1 MPRRAVVVKVG
12 SSTLVDPRGR
22 LRRARLDGIAAD
34 VAGAVEGGARVCVVS
49 SGAIALGLGTLSR
62 SERPTRVAELQ
73 AAAAIGQGVL
83 MRAWQRAL
91 ERHRLPAAQVLLTAA
106 EVRQRASYV
115 NVRATLDT
123 LLRWGVTP
131 VVNENDSTATDEITF
146 GDNDALA
153 AQVAVLLD
161 ARLLV
166 LLTDQDGLY
175 TRDPRLPG
183 AELVSEVADQT
194 LLRTLEVGGSGS
206 SWGSGGMRS
215 KVVAAAMASAG
226 GVATVIANG
235 GTPGTVAAAVR
246 DDRVGTRFLANAHG
260 LSSYKLWIRYGRP
273 SAGQIDVDAGAR
285 RAVERDG
292 ASLLPVG
299 MTAVHGR
306 FQAGDA
312 VEIVGP
318 DGVTFAKGLTDRG
331 ANELRSALGSRGQEP
346 AIHRDQLVLLQDDA

>member
-1 MPRRAVVVKVG
+1 MPRRVVVVKVG

-22 LRRARLDGIAAD
+22 LRRARLEGIATD
-34 VAGAVEGGARVCVVS
+34 IAGARAEGARVCVVS
-49 SGAIALGLGTLSR
+49 SGAIALGLGTLGR
-62 SERPTRVAELQ
+62 TERPTRVAELQ
-73 AAAAIGQGVL
+73 AAAAVGQGVL
-83 MRAWQRAL
+83 MRSWQRAL
-91 ERHRLPAAQVLLTAA
+91 DRHGIPAAQVLLTAA

-115 NVRATLDT
+115 NARATLDT
-123 LLRWGVTP
+123 LVRWGVTP
-131 VVNENDSTATDEITF
+131 IVNENDSTATDEITF

-175 TRDPRLPG
+175 TRDPRHPG
-183 AELVSEVADQT
+183 AELVGEVRDQA
-194 LLRTLEVGGSGS
+194 LLRDLEVGSRGS

-235 GTPGTVAAAVR
+235 GTPGTVGSAIR
-246 DDRVGTRFLANAHG
+246 DEPVGTRFVAGVRG
-260 LSSYKLWIRYGRP
+260 LSSYKLWIRHGRP
-273 SAGQIDVDAGAR
+273 ASGRIDVDAGAR

-299 MTAVHGR
+299 VVAVHGR
-306 FQAGDA
+306 FHAGDA

-318 DGVTFAKGLTDRG
+318 DGVVFAKGLVERG
-331 ANELRSALGSRGQEP
+331 AADVRASIGTRGQEVT
-346 AIHRDQLVLLQDDA
+346 IHRDQLVLVHDES